1 MFGGQASLFGMRSRW
16 VLPAAAATAGILWIF
31 SHGCLHNGRSA
42 IIIDGGYRGQL
53 WRKPNSTVS
62 ATLLVSSPFAQ
73 CELHEVRHPTKPDV
87 VLSNWIWFDEGDHV
101 NVLVHGT
108 DRRHPRDPPRWIT
121 FKQSKYA
128 FRAETTAL
136 APVGGYINAGETAE
150 VAAKREV
157 LEELGLE
164 CGVWHAFGE
173 FRTAANRGGGF
184 CYPFVAKGCAP
195 SAKSVYSDDLETQSR
210 IYLTDEDLRARLFD
224 GSFQEVKW
232 TATVALALLMP

>member
-1 MFGGQASLFGMRSRW
+1 MSQRSVETPVYFPSIATVLSLSTQRFGFVSDDNAHCNNR
-16 VLPAAAATAGILWIF
+16 
-31 SHGCLHNGRSA
+31 
-42 IIIDGGYRGQL
+42 YRGQL

-108 DRRHPRDPPRWIT
+108 DQRHPRDPPRWIT

-164 CGVWHAFGE
+164 CGVW
-173 FRTAANRGGGF
+173 
-184 CYPFVAKGCAP
+184 
-195 SAKSVYSDDLETQSR
+195 
-210 IYLTDEDLRARLFD
+210 
-224 GSFQEVKW
+224 
-232 TATVALALLMP
+232 